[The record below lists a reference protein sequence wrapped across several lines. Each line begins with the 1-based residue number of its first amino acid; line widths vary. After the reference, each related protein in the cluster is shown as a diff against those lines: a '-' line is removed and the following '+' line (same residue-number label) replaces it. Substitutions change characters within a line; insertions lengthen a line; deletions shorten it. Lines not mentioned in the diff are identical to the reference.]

1 VRVKNYDTTLFND
14 KFSYKVTNNFKN
26 NSLTFW
32 DDRIER
38 CITYNT
44 IIDEMTE
51 LGYATYISEL
61 KYRLDDNESINE
73 ILMSII
79 TRNNML
85 KSTLGYHRGVI
96 QMYLDQDFMSLFK

>member
-1 VRVKNYDTTLFND
+1 VKGKNYGITLSNED
-14 KFSYKVTNNFKN
+14 FSYKVTNNFRN

-32 DDRIER
+32 DESIDR

-44 IIDEMTE
+44 IMDEMTE
-51 LGYATYISEL
+51 LGYGTYKCEL
-61 KYRLDDNESINE
+61 KYRLNNDENINE

-79 TRNNML
+79 TRNKML

-96 QMYLDQDFMSLFK
+96 QMYLDQDFMNLFK